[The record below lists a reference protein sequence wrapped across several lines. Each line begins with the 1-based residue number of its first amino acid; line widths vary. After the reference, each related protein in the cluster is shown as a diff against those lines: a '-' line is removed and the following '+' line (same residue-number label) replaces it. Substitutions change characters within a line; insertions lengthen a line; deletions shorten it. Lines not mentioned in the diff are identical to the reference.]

1 MAEKKPLRALIIED
15 RPEDAELL
23 LRELR
28 RGGYDPEARVVSNE
42 EEYIANLDASLD
54 IILSDFNLPTF
65 DAVRALRI
73 LKRRRLDVPLIV
85 VTGILSDEAA
95 VGCIKQGAFD
105 YLLKD
110 RLARLGQ
117 AVAHAL
123 DERKLAAAKRAAEEE
138 AELHKARLEAVFSRT
153 RDVLLLFDDEG
164 RVVDANPA
172 ACAGAGRT
180 RDDLV
185 GTPVWE
191 LTLTGRGTEIRDLWD
206 VFLSA
211 GSLEGERETRTPEG
225 EPREIEF
232 LAVANIVPGVH
243 MAVVRDVTAK
253 KKTERALLQS
263 QKLESLGVMA
273 AGIAHDF
280 NNLLVAVLGNAD
292 LALIDLSPESPARE
306 SIDQVKVAA
315 RRAAD
320 LARQMLA
327 LSGRG
332 TVSVQPIDLN
342 TMVEEMT
349 QVLKASISRTAVLK
363 FNLAPEMP
371 SFEAD
376 ATQVRQIIVNLVVNA
391 SDAIGTKS
399 GVISMTTGVMR
410 ATEEYL
416 AGALKGPNAKPGDYA
431 FLEVSDTGAGMDE
444 ATRLRVFDPF
454 FTTKFSGRGLGLAA
468 VLSVVRAH
476 EGAVRVYSEPG
487 RGTTFKVLLPLTPS
501 GTATTPEGG
510 VVPANWRGAG
520 KALVADDE
528 ETVLA
533 LTARALE
540 AMGFASELAA
550 DGREAVEKFRQD
562 PAAYS
567 LVLLD
572 MTMPGMGG
580 SEAFSEIRRI
590 RPDAVVLLMS
600 GYNEE
605 ETTVQLAGKRLSGFI
620 QKPFELSKLRETVW
634 RATSGGPMVR

>member
-1 MAEKKPLRALIIED
+1 MAEKQPLRALIVED
-15 RPEDAELL
+15 RPADAELL
-23 LRELR
+23 IRELER
-28 RGGYDPEARVVSNE
+28 AGYAPDVHVVATE
-42 EEYIANLDASLD
+42 EDYAANLDARLD
-54 IILSDFNLPTF
+54 VILSDFDLPTF

-73 LKRRRLDVPLIV
+73 LKRRGLDVPLIV

-180 RDDLV
+180 RDDLL

-191 LTLTGRGTEIRDLWD
+191 LTLTGQGTEIRDLWD
-206 VFLSA
+206 VFMAA
-211 GSLEGERETRTPEG
+211 GSLEGEL
-225 EPREIEF
+225 REIEF
-232 LAVANIVPGVH
+232 SAVANIVPGVH
-243 MAVVRDVTAK
+243 MATVRDLTAK

-292 LALIDLSPESPARE
+292 LALIDLPPQSPARE
-306 SIDQVKVAA
+306 SMDQVKVAA

-363 FNLAPEMP
+363 FNLAPEVP

-416 AGALKGPNAKPGDYA
+416 AGALKGPNANPGDYA

-468 VLSVVRAH
+468 VLSIVRAH
-476 EGAVRVYSEPG
+476 EGAVRVYSELG

-501 GTATTPEGG
+501 GTAATPEGG

-540 AMGFASELAA
+540 TMGFVPDLAA
-550 DGREAVEKFRQD
+550 DGPEAVEKFRQD

-605 ETTVQLAGKRLSGFI
+605 EATVQLAGKRLSGFI

-634 RATSGGPMVR
+634 RATSGAPMVR